1 MQNLP
6 EQFPNEKKDTSG
18 MDYFPGNDGKRRM
31 ISPRQCF
38 RCGHNHVFGQC
49 RALHAKCFLCFQTG
63 HYRKVCRNKAQ
74 QLKGNKTKGR
84 DSERMAAFIRKK
96 TAESLPFCF
105 TSNEEL
111 VTCFSKHQGLH
122 ENYRNQLRNVH
133 VLASDIQSE
142 LRSKQENL
150 EQQLCE
156 LQESASRDKA
166 EFISK
171 HKIMDKKLKEAKN
184 LELNL
189 RRRRDTFQEQLY
201 LGEHK
206 LGKVEEKLTTTEQRN
221 SDLQRENIE
230 LRKHVAT
237 LETNSEHLNT
247 QMQDLQREIDVKRAE
262 LHEMTKQRNAVFQ
275 YFQENDKHLGCK
287 SKEQALR
294 REFLWI
300 LDNVGYARNVH
311 GRSGYH
317 YECDK
322 CGSSKVHS
330 INAHCLAMGTSCGLC
345 HKANHFS
352 TKCRSALRRQ
362 NDAPSWLLDLL
373 SELAETVSS
382 R

>member
-1 MQNLP
+1 MYLDSVGHYMQNA
-6 EQFPNEKKDTSG
+6 
-18 MDYFPGNDGKRRM
+18 
-31 ISPRQCF
+31 F
-38 RCGHNHVFGQC
+38 RAFKLDITKSAETRHNSSRV
-49 RALHAKCFLCFQTG
+49 
-63 HYRKVCRNKAQ
+63 
-74 QLKGNKTKGR
+74 LKQKEET
-84 DSERMAAFIRKK
+84 ERMTAFIRKK

-105 TSNEEL
+105 ISNEEL
-111 VTCFSKHQGLH
+111 FTCFSKHQGLH
-122 ENYRNQLRNVH
+122 ENYHNHLRNVH
-133 VLASDIQSE
+133 VLAGDIQSK
-142 LRSKQENL
+142 LHSKQEHL
-150 EQQLCE
+150 EQQLRE

-171 HKIMDKKLKEAKN
+171 QKIMDTKLEEAKN

-189 RRRRDTFQEQLY
+189 RRRRDSLQEQLY

-206 LGKVEEKLTTTEQRN
+206 LGKVEDKLTTTKQRN
-221 SDLQRENIE
+221 SDLERENVE
-230 LRKHVAT
+230 LRTRVAS
-237 LETNSEHLNT
+237 LKTNSEHLHT
-247 QMQDLQREIDVKRAE
+247 QMLDLQCETDVKTSE

-275 YFQENDKHLGCK
+275 YFHENDKHLGCK

-294 REFLWI
+294 SEFLWI

-330 INAHCLAMGTSCGLC
+330 NAHCLAMGTNCGLC

-352 TKCRSALRRQ
+352 TKCRSTLRRQ
-362 NDAPSWLLDLL
+362 NNAPSWLLDLL

-382 R
+382 K

>member
-6 EQFPNEKKDTSG
+6 EQFPNVKKDTSG

-74 QLKGNKTKGR
+74 QLKCTKTKGR
-84 DSERMAAFIRKK
+84 DSERMTAFIRKK

-111 VTCFSKHQGLH
+111 VTCFSKHQGVH
-122 ENYRNQLRNVH
+122 ENYHNQLRNVH
-133 VLASDIQSE
+133 VLAGDIQSK

-150 EQQLCE
+150 EQQLWE

-171 HKIMDKKLKEAKN
+171 QKIMDKKLEEAKN

-189 RRRRDTFQEQLY
+189 RRRRDTLQEQLY

-206 LGKVEEKLTTTEQRN
+206 LGKVEDKLTTTKHRN
-221 SDLQRENIE
+221 SDLERENLQLQKRIAALEIE
-230 LRKHVAT
+230 T
-237 LETNSEHLNT
+237 EHLRT
-247 QMQDLQREIDVKRAE
+247 EVKESQRAINIKISE

-275 YFQENDKHLGCK
+275 YFHENDKYVACK

-294 REFLWI
+294 NEFLWL

-330 INAHCLAMGTSCGLC
+330 NAHCLAMGTSCGLC

-362 NDAPSWLLDLL
+362 NSTPSWLLDLL

-382 R
+382 K

>member
-1 MQNLP
+1 M
-6 EQFPNEKKDTSG
+6 T
-18 MDYFPGNDGKRRM
+18 
-31 ISPRQCF
+31 
-38 RCGHNHVFGQC
+38 
-49 RALHAKCFLCFQTG
+49 
-63 HYRKVCRNKAQ
+63 
-74 QLKGNKTKGR
+74 
-84 DSERMAAFIRKK
+84 AFIRKK

-105 TSNEEL
+105 TSYEEL
-111 VTCFSKHQGLH
+111 VTCFSKHQGVH
-122 ENYRNQLRNVH
+122 ENYHNQLRNVH
-133 VLASDIQSE
+133 VLAGDIQSK

-150 EQQLCE
+150 EQQLWE

-171 HKIMDKKLKEAKN
+171 QKIMDKKLEEAKN

-189 RRRRDTFQEQLY
+189 RRRRDTLQEQLY

-206 LGKVEEKLTTTEQRN
+206 LGKVEDKLTTTKQRN
-221 SDLQRENIE
+221 SDLERENLELQKRIAALEIE
-230 LRKHVAT
+230 T
-237 LETNSEHLNT
+237 EHLHVRT
-247 QMQDLQREIDVKRAE
+247 EVKESQRAINIKISE

-275 YFQENDKHLGCK
+275 YFHENDKYVACK

-294 REFLWI
+294 SEFLWL

-311 GRSGYH
+311 GRSGYQ

-330 INAHCLAMGTSCGLC
+330 NAHCLAMGTSCGLC

-362 NDAPSWLLDLL
+362 NNAPSWLLDLL

-382 R
+382 T